1 MMQSKVD
8 SRFLDSVKVS
18 FFIFP
23 KIPEPVKI
31 FLWLIALGGA
41 ITILIVLW
49 QKYKPL
55 SLLEAW
61 FKSFPPLRMH
71 FFKLKK
77 GVKVVSAEGKSP
89 SVKGSVKISSDDDVL
104 KWLLKTKQTFDVS
117 VDRSGQ
123 RTLAAVVS
131 IIDIQGLDITVKIKD
146 IVAES
151 LLSQDVQ
158 VKCIFA
164 EIKNKDKKINAFVG
178 KLKNISVVGEA
189 VITRTS
195 AFGFI
200 RRRAFSRRK
209 VADQRYIKI
218 KVWRL
223 DDDDFDTELILNT
236 MEPEIIIDN
245 RMNVDGPLKV
255 PQVLDISKGGIA
267 LLGTVREGGD
277 MLSRNNKILLCMLIY
292 QPNRKTFNP
301 HLIYCEVR
309 AAKSAGQGLLRLSF
323 QFLRSV
329 KIPPRKRSTL
339 FKGQAVMAMNLAQT
353 KKGQRP

>member
-8 SRFLDSVKVS
+8 SRFLESVKTS

-23 KIPEPVKI
+23 DIPEPVKI
-31 FLWLIALGGA
+31 FLWLVALGIS
-41 ITILIVLW
+41 ITIFVVLW
-49 QKYKPL
+49 KKYKPL
-55 SLLEAW
+55 YFLKESY
-61 FKSFPPLRMH
+61 KSFPPLH
-71 FFKLKK
+71 TLSFKLMK
-77 GVKVVSAEGKSP
+77 GGKVVSVEGKGP
-89 SVKGSVKISSDDDVL
+89 SVKGSGKISTDKNVL
-104 KWLLKTKQTFDVS
+104 DWLVKTKQTLDVS

-123 RTLAAVVS
+123 RTLAAVVNVT
-131 IIDIQGLDITVKIKD
+131 DVQGLDITVKIND
-146 IVAES
+146 IVTEP
-151 LLSQDVQ
+151 LLSPGVT

-164 EIKNKDKKINAFVG
+164 ELQKDSKKINAFVG
-178 KLKNISVVGEA
+178 IVKNISVIGEV

-218 KVWRL
+218 KIWRL
-223 DDDDFDTELILNT
+223 EDDDFDAEFLLDN

-245 RMNVDGPLKV
+245 RMSVEVPSKI

-267 LLGTVREGGD
+267 LLGAVRDGGD
-277 MLSRNNKILLCMLIY
+277 MLSRNDKVLLCMLIY
-292 QPNRKTFNP
+292 QPVRKTFAP

-309 AAKSAGQGLLRLSF
+309 AAKAAGQGMIRLSF

-329 KIPPRKRSTL
+329 KIPPRKRSTM

-353 KKGQRP
+353 KKGKQ